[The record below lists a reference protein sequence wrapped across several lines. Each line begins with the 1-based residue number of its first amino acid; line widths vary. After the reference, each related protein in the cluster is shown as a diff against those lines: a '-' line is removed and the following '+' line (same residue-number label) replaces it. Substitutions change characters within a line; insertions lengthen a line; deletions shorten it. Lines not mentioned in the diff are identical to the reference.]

1 MQKSVEGILGQAVGE
16 ASEALQLRPR
26 QHAGFM
32 RSRPPP
38 QRRCPNERSAST
50 YPDHPGAMGKMEART
65 AYVGGCRSAYWQH
78 RASWSQGRMIGSTVI
93 VVNTVEG
100 TLASGSAVPVVQG
113 DAVYRDEGVRT
124 RVDSKAGFLMEDKT
138 NVSVGPSSTLKLDRF
153 VYAGPANEGTIILN
167 LARGTCRLVIGD
179 ANKRSYTILTP
190 TAAIGIRS

>member
-1 MQKSVEGILGQAVGE
+1 MIDL
-16 ASEALQLRPR
+16 PR
-26 QHAGFM
+26 L
-32 RSRPPP
+32 
-38 QRRCPNERSAST
+38 T
-50 YPDHPGAMGKMEART
+50 RT
-65 AYVGGCRSAYWQH
+65 APELRGRGSRARLTSAVVLLLIGSTG
-78 RASWSQGRMIGSTVI
+78 ASWSQGRTIGSTVI